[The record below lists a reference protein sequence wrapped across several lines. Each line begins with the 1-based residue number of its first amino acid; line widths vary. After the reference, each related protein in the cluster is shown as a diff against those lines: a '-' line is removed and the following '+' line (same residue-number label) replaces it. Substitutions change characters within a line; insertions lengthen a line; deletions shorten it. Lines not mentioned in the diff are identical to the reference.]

1 MITIKEIANML
12 GISTTTVS
20 NVIHGKSGEVSPK
33 TVERVQKI
41 LEEYEYVPNISARN
55 LAQNESKI
63 IGVAIKAR
71 KDKYVNILADPFF
84 GRLLGGIEK
93 EARENG
99 YFMMV
104 YISNDINELMEQ
116 VATWNVDGL
125 ILSGMLPDDF
135 VRVRSRYKKPVV
147 LIDSYLHKE
156 LTRYVNVGLE
166 DKQGAYKMAKHL
178 TSKGHRKIGFLTDN
192 LEGVDYFRFQ
202 GFKQAMEE
210 EGVAVGEEN
219 ILLLRPGED
228 EKEESLKE
236 IYSELQKYTVLMCMS
251 DFYAAMIMNYLYDQ
265 GMRVPEDISITGFDD
280 NMIGRVMRP
289 KLTTIHQDI
298 EQKGKTAVD
307 TLIRMVHGEKIS
319 QDIKLPVYLIE
330 GDSVKDLG

>member
-330 GDSVKDLG
+330 GDSVKDLK

>member
-12 GISTTTVS
+12 DISTTTVS
-20 NVIHGKSGEVSPK
+20 NVIHGKAGEVSQK
-33 TVERVQKI
+33 TVEKVQKI
-41 LEEYEYVPNISARN
+41 LEEYEYVPNINARN

-104 YISNDINELMEQ
+104 YISHDINELMGQ

-156 LTRYVNVGLE
+156 IARYVNVGLE
-166 DKQGAYKMAKHL
+166 DKQGAYQMTKYLA
-178 TSKGHRKIGFLTDN
+178 SKGHRKVGFLTDN

-210 EGVAVGEEN
+210 EGVAVGEES

-236 IYSELQKYTVLMCMS
+236 IYNELQKYTALMCMS

-307 TLIRMVHGEKIS
+307 TLIRMVNGEEIS
-319 QDIKLPVYLIE
+319 QDIKLPACLIE
-330 GDSVKDLG
+330 GDSVKDLR